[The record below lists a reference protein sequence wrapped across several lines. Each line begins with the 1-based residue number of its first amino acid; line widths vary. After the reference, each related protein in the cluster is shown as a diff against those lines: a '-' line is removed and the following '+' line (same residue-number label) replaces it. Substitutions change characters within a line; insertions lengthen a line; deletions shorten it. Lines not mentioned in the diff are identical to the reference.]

1 MSTSLKSN
9 GSPTPRSCK
18 NLEGETANGIGAPVP
33 EKVIR
38 TKQAWELGICTGIV
52 TGFGCCYLGRAFS
65 AAAFGQ
71 PTIDP
76 LPDFV
81 LASMA
86 LLCAGILVGL
96 FRRTN
101 RGEQA

>member
-1 MSTSLKSN
+1 MSTSIKSN
-9 GSPTPRSCK
+9 GSPATATAKSSKC
-18 NLEGETANGIGAPVP
+18 GAANGIGAPVP
-33 EKVIR
+33 EKIIR